1 MQMMKA
7 VCTMRGCF
15 TSRSTDSAAASAMRN
30 TRRRS
35 FATLLCSVL
44 MLALPGAV
52 SAQTYPVKP
61 VHVIISFPPGS
72 STDIV
77 GRVIVQKLSE
87 LWGQPVLPEN
97 RGGAGGTIGAGIV
110 AKAAPDGYTLL
121 IDSSAHAVSP
131 AIYAKLPYDTIK
143 DFVDIA
149 PIAGQP
155 NVLVALPGSP
165 TKSVADL
172 IVEAKAKPGKI
183 NFASAGI
190 GSGTHLNLEKFKL
203 VTGTDVTHI
212 PYKGTQEV
220 MTDLLGGRVEYYFA
234 PISAA
239 LSSIRDGKLRA
250 IAVSSAKRSS
260 SLPDVPTMAE
270 SGVPGFEFTLWFG
283 VWGPAGMPA
292 DVVDKISK
300 DVNRALADPAVRDR
314 LIKLGNDTMSMTQ
327 VEFSQFVRKEIE
339 DYARVIKAA
348 GIVPQ

>member
-1 MQMMKA
+1 M
-7 VCTMRGCF
+7 
-15 TSRSTDSAAASAMRN
+15 
-30 TRRRS
+30 
-35 FATLLCSVL
+35 L

-52 SAQTYPVKP
+52 SAQAYPVKP

-172 IVEAKAKPGKI
+172 IAEAKAKPGKI

-203 VTGTDVTHI
+203 VTGTDVMHI

-239 LSSIRDGKLRA
+239 LSSIHDGKLRA
-250 IAVSSAKRSS
+250 IAVSSARRSS
-260 SLPDVPTMAE
+260 SLPEVPTMAE

-292 DVVDKISK
+292 DLIEKISK
-300 DVNRALADPAVRDR
+300 DVNRALADPGVRDR
-314 LIKLGNDTMSMTQ
+314 LAKLGNDTMSMTPA
-327 VEFSQFVRKEIE
+327 EFSQFVRKEIE
-339 DYARVIKAA
+339 DYARVTKAA
-348 GIVPQ
+348 GITPQ